1 VNLRR
6 LLPVLVLSALAGA
19 QDLQVEATGYGPNV
33 EAATRSAQ
41 RAAIEKGIGT
51 IISSQT
57 ELENFQV
64 KKDLVLS
71 RTEGA
76 VKSTETLKTSQGPD
90 GAWEVTIRAVVS
102 KSEIRE
108 DLMALSILRAAVGN
122 PRVAI
127 LVRETVLGKPKL
139 DGAVENQVIQGF
151 RSREFEVVD
160 ASDALRAKRSRDIQL
175 VEGGDPKAAAA
186 LGAELGAEV
195 VIVGTADA
203 TETDISQNPYFHN
216 TAMKSASGV
225 VTLKA
230 IDVTNREILASASNN
245 APMVHVNPDV
255 AGSEALE
262 KATKKVLE
270 NNGIIDQLLKVWQN
284 KANNGQ
290 VLRVRIQSIPNFVAS
305 QVAVEELRTEAV
317 SVVTRKM
324 ADRTLF
330 LDVTWKGTA
339 SDFCSAIDGRKIN
352 KDRNKF
358 AVVEMEGNSIVL
370 EVRPADGGS
379 K

>member
-1 VNLRR
+1 MNLRR

-175 VEGGDPKAAAA
+175 AEGGDPKAAAA